1 MRATRRYLTAFLLNV
16 DLDANN
22 MSVSTLIEIL
32 DHFSENP
39 NDYHEYIRRTQS
51 TEVGPD

>member
-1 MRATRRYLTAFLLNV
+1 MRTTRRYLTSFLLNV

-22 MSVSTLIEIL
+22 MSVSTLIEML

-39 NDYHEYIRRTQS
+39 NDYYEFIRRNNS
-51 TEVGPD
+51 TEVGLD

>member
-1 MRATRRYLTAFLLNV
+1 MRTCRRYLTSFLLNV

-22 MSVSTLIEIL
+22 MSVSTLIEML

-39 NDYHEYIRRTQS
+39 NDYHEYIRRIS
-51 TEVGPD
+51 GTEMGPD